1 MVNGPLLML
10 MDTGGQR
17 LVIGLDTPV
26 PYRSSAAPITETAGS
41 VYLGNDAPV

>member
-26 PYRSSAAPITETAGS
+26 PYQSSSAPITGTAGY
-41 VYLGNDAPV
+41 VYLGNDASV